1 MQKVYTTTVI
11 VIALHPT
18 EELRLIKLQKELVKE
33 FFVPGGLVHAHQPLW
48 IETGF
53 ESVDQAKKEIKSVS
67 ILAPE
72 YEDEWVVCPVKI
84 EKVDGSVFEGK
95 LNFIDGLP
103 HRSAPS
109 NDEGAQTFPLA
120 LKIFRLG
127 ECTSPS
133 PGVYELC
140 NVVWKKLS

>member
-1 MQKVYTTTVI
+1 MI

-53 ESVDQAKKEIKSVS
+53 ESVEQAKKEITNVT
-67 ILAPE
+67 ILAPQ
-72 YEDEWVVCPVKI
+72 YDEVEGCVVCPVKI
-84 EKVDGSVFEGK
+84 QVANGK
-95 LNFIDGLP
+95 ELESRLDFICGLP
-103 HRSAPS
+103 RRFVPY
-109 NDEGAQTFPLA
+109 NEKDIFPLA